1 MHRSTPSTRA
11 GKSVQDGGQ
20 AVRASAAR
28 ALVPVIT
35 AKGSLSDLD
44 DHQVVTRDRALFK
57 AMCYGVCRTLPRL
70 EALAALL
77 LKTPF
82 KARDADVQALL
93 LLGIYQLLYLRIPA
107 HAAVGETAGA
117 ARQLGKEW
125 ATKVL
130 NGCLRRLTR
139 ESAALQAEVD
149 QDPAVALLHPRWLL
163 KALRQAWPDDWRAI
177 AEANNQPGPMALRIN
192 RRRGDREA
200 YLARLVESGIE
211 ARLCTH
217 SPDGLVLEKPCD
229 VQALPGFVE
238 GDVSV
243 QDEAA
248 QLAAELLGPALAPRP
263 GGRVLDA
270 CCAPGGKTCHILELE
285 PALQHLVALD
295 LEPARLARTRENLDR
310 LGLEAELIAADAR
323 DTGFWWDGQAFD
335 RILLDAPCSA
345 TGVIRRHPDIKLTR
359 QPQDIASLATLQAEL
374 LDRLWPLLAVGGVL
388 VYATCSVLPEENT
401 RVIEAFLTRT
411 PGARP
416 LAVPAN
422 YGLPQREGVQLLPQ
436 PAGHDG
442 FYLARLV
449 KIADTPDGAGYT
461 AAEKGSV

>member
-44 DHQVVTRDRALFK
+44 DHQVVIRDRALFK
-57 AMCYGVCRTLPRL
+57 AMCYGVCRALPRL
-70 EALAALL
+70 EALAERL

-82 KARDADVQALL
+82 KARDADIQALL

-163 KALRQAWPDDWRAI
+163 KALREDWPDDWRAI

-229 VQALPGFVE
+229 VQALPGFAE

-248 QLAAELLGPALAPRP
+248 QLAAELLGPTLAPRP

-270 CCAPGGKTCHILELE
+270 CCAPGGKTAHLLELFDIE
-285 PALQHLVALD
+285 LLALD
-295 LEPARLARTRENLDR
+295 SDAVRLARVEDTLER
-310 LGLEAELIAADAR
+310 LGLSATLVHADATGR
-323 DTGFWWDGQAFD
+323 DWWDGTPFD
-335 RILLDAPCSA
+335 AILLDAPCSG
-345 TGVIRRHPDIKLTR
+345 TGVIRRHPDIKRLR
-359 QPQDIASLATLQAEL
+359 RASDIAKLAELQARL
-374 LDRLWPLLAVGGVL
+374 LDNLWPLLRPGGSL
-388 VYATCSVLPEENT
+388 LYATCSVLREENDEQI
-401 RVIEAFLTRT
+401 RAFLERT
-411 PGARP
+411 PDVAVTTPAEVGWGRVAGAGR
-416 LAVPAN
+416 
-422 YGLPQREGVQLLPQ
+422 QLLPE
-436 PAGHDG
+436 PDSHDG
-442 FYLARLV
+442 FFYARLRRQ
-449 KIADTPDGAGYT
+449 G
-461 AAEKGSV
+461 

>member
-44 DHQVVTRDRALFK
+44 DHQVVIRDRALFK

-70 EALAALL
+70 EALAERL

-93 LLGIYQLLYLRIPA
+93 LLGIYQLLYLRTPA

-163 KALRQAWPDDWRAI
+163 KALREDWPDDWRAI

-200 YLARLVESGIE
+200 YLARLVESGID

-229 VQALPGFVE
+229 VQALPGFAE

-270 CCAPGGKTCHILELE
+270 CCAPGGKTAHLLELFDIE
-285 PALQHLVALD
+285 LLALD
-295 LEPARLARTRENLDR
+295 SDAVRLARVEDTLER
-310 LGLEAELIAADAR
+310 LGLSATLVHADATGR
-323 DTGFWWDGQAFD
+323 DWWDGTPFD
-335 RILLDAPCSA
+335 AILLDAPCSG
-345 TGVIRRHPDIKLTR
+345 TGVIRRHPDIKRLR
-359 QPQDIASLATLQAEL
+359 RASDIAKLAEL
-374 LDRLWPLLAVGGVL
+374 QTRLLDNLWPLLRPGGSL
-388 VYATCSVLPEENT
+388 LYATCSVLREENDEQI
-401 RVIEAFLTRT
+401 RAFLERT
-411 PGARP
+411 PDVTVTTPAEVGWGRAVGAGR
-416 LAVPAN
+416 
-422 YGLPQREGVQLLPQ
+422 QLLPE
-436 PAGHDG
+436 PDSHDG
-442 FYLARLV
+442 FFYARLR
-449 KIADTPDGAGYT
+449 KQG
-461 AAEKGSV
+461 